1 MPIALVNLKNEIV
14 GMVSNAPRWDV
25 VAYRGV
31 GSIYEVTVEDGAQLT
46 EVTINLYAAAD
57 REQLL
62 KTWTPTVIPLTAF
75 RWDIA
80 PGDLVDFKP
89 LIYYVT
95 AIDQDGNLVFWGSFE
110 LIGGL

>member
-1 MPIALVNLKNEIV
+1 MHTVNLKNEIV
-14 GMVSNAPRWDV
+14 GMISNAPRWDV

-31 GSIYEVTVEDGAQLT
+31 GSIYEVTVEDGAMLT
-46 EVTINLYAAAD
+46 EVTINLYATD
-57 REQLL
+57 SREELI
-62 KTWTPTVIPLTAF
+62 KTWTPVVIPLTAF

-89 LIYYVT
+89 LIYHVT
-95 AIDQDGNLVFWGSFE
+95 AIDQDGSLVFCGSFE